1 MNELENRLENG
12 LKTDGR
18 LVIEGI
24 KAGKKSGAVDYWD
37 LIFSLEQ
44 AHENGE
50 YERPDSFLCQYPD
63 FADSIQ
69 AGEDYIQYT
78 LEKARTAYTL
88 WKKIYMAATD
98 AKNQVGLDEMMEWG
112 KVFASYYSEFRIAL
126 ENQKNF
132 LSCHLPALAK
142 IKELKAELEKA
153 KTSPEIISSLDVIK
167 EMVSSALENQKANT
181 AAVQKALAAS
191 NQKRRENEIPI
202 PRAAEIIAE
211 EARNLKMDQLFDR
224 GSYVS
229 SSTNEKN
236 IKNWEAERNP
246 CPWPDGFP
254 SRRQPELD
262 FRIKVRRGLEKYI
275 ARIKR
280 ARRRREEKKMKENL
294 GVDDPD
300 HFNGI
305 SIDNP
310 PEKYKAIIERALIDP
325 YIEDEY
331 PTFAYFD
338 DKVEEKPDREEIF
351 GIEFFERIYKIFDEI
366 SGNNDDAFDDD
377 DEFDDDEFDDDEID
391 DDE

>member
-1 MNELENRLENG
+1 MDESENRLENG
-12 LKTDGR
+12 LEIDGR

-24 KAGKKSGAVDYWD
+24 KAGQKSGAGVFWN
-37 LIFSLEQ
+37 LIFSLDQ

-50 YERPDSFLCQYPD
+50 YELPDSFLRQYPD
-63 FADSIQ
+63 YDHSIQ
-69 AGEDYIQYT
+69 TGEDYIRYT
-78 LEKARTAYTL
+78 LEKARTVYSL
-88 WKKIYMAATD
+88 WSRIYKAATET
-98 AKNQVGLDEMMEWG
+98 KNQIGLDEMMEWG
-112 KVFASYYSEFRIAL
+112 KAFADYYSEFRIAL
-126 ENQKNF
+126 ENQKNY
-132 LSCHLPALAK
+132 LSCHLPALVK

-181 AAVQKALAAS
+181 AAIQKAFAAS
-191 NQKRRENEIPI
+191 NQKRREKEIPI

-229 SSTNEKN
+229 SSSNEKN
-236 IKNWEAERNP
+236 IKNWEAKRNP

-254 SRRQPELD
+254 SRQQPELD
-262 FRIKVRRGLEKYI
+262 FRIKVRRRLENYI
-275 ARIKR
+275 ARKKR

-310 PEKYKAIIERALIDP
+310 PEKYRAIIERALIDP

-366 SGNNDDAFDDD
+366 SGNNDDEFDD
-377 DEFDDDEFDDDEID
+377 DEFDDDEFDDDDID

>member
-1 MNELENRLENG
+1 
-12 LKTDGR
+12 
-18 LVIEGI
+18 
-24 KAGKKSGAVDYWD
+24 
-37 LIFSLEQ
+37 
-44 AHENGE
+44 
-50 YERPDSFLCQYPD
+50 
-63 FADSIQ
+63 
-69 AGEDYIQYT
+69 
-78 LEKARTAYTL
+78 
-88 WKKIYMAATD
+88 MAATD

-181 AAVQKALAAS
+181 AAIQKAFAAS
-191 NQKRRENEIPI
+191 NQKRREKEIPI

-211 EARNLKMDQLFDR
+211 EARNLKMDQLSDR

-229 SSTNEKN
+229 SSSNEKN
-236 IKNWEAERNP
+236 IKNWEAKRNP

-254 SRRQPELD
+254 SRQQPELD